1 MCLIPPN
8 CFPTVNP
15 PPTPFSPAG
24 FISQLG
30 RAGAFNLSVSAWVP
44 CGIMLTCL
52 ALTMAKDEDTMQ
64 VCVLGRGEVRAAG
77 GERGSKGGGG
87 VPGYLV
93 PYC

>member
-1 MCLIPPN
+1 
-8 CFPTVNP
+8 
-15 PPTPFSPAG
+15 
-24 FISQLG
+24 
-30 RAGAFNLSVSAWVP
+30 
-44 CGIMLTCL
+44 MLTCL